1 MSSNNNNNNNQDD
14 DEDMP
19 DLEDFTEEL
28 SKIRIKTTTN
38 TNTEDDS
45 EIKVN
50 IINDNKEKNENNKN
64 KEKINIPITENNI
77 NNKNTSNQNQINKP
91 KEKEDTGF
99 RPKRG
104 FFHRIAESENK
115 ANNNNNNNN
124 NNNITNTNIDKIN
137 NKEKVTDLTHLKA
150 TGETTKD
157 KIYSDFKSE
166 VNMNANDLNKSMN
179 YLNNKK
185 DEWCNNDLLT
195 TMMKKPG
202 LMKLFSNPKF
212 PEAIALMQKD
222 PKKFM
227 EIYGK
232 NPEFNEFIK
241 EFSGTMANHFDNL
254 GKEKDKEN
262 AKPVDKESEM
272 ILAEPKVKA
281 MIERIQREG
290 KLDYYEI
297 QRDPDLARKI
307 KILIDK
313 GIFKLQN
320 Y

>member
-1 MSSNNNNNNNQDD
+1 MSSNKNSKKIEDNQDD
-14 DEDMP
+14 DDMP

-28 SKIRIKTTTN
+28 TKIRIKTN
-38 TNTEDDS
+38 TNNDTDS

-50 IINDNKEKNENNKN
+50 IINNDNNKN
-64 KEKINIPITENNI
+64 KNNIKIPINENENNEITNNIPNLTQTQKTKQIEN
-77 NNKNTSNQNQINKP
+77 TNKP
-91 KEKEDTGF
+91 KDTGF
-99 RPKRG
+99 KPKRG
-104 FFHRIAESENK
+104 FFHRMSESENK
-115 ANNNNNNNN
+115 TST
-124 NNNITNTNIDKIN
+124 TNSNKPEENKKNTDKI
-137 NKEKVTDLTHLKA
+137 TDLTNMKA

-157 KIYSDFKSE
+157 KLLFDFKSQ
-166 VNMNANDLNKSMN
+166 VNMSGNDLNKSMN

-195 TMMKKPG
+195 KMAQKPG

-241 EFSGTMANHFDNL
+241 EFSGTMANHFDKL
-254 GKEKDKEN
+254 GEEKAKEN
-262 AKPVDKESEM
+262 QIPMDKESEK
-272 ILAEPKVKA
+272 ILSEPKVKN

-297 QRDPDLARKI
+297 QRDPDLAQKI

-313 GIFKLQN
+313 GFFKLQN